1 MAHSHSHHHGHAG
14 GTKNTP
20 IRVLYLC
27 LVLNLL
33 FVAAEA
39 WAGWRSNS
47 TGLLS
52 DAGHNLADVLGLLL
66 SLIAIYMERAKGNI
80 NKKLSKYV
88 TLTNG
93 LLLIGAV
100 SLIIFESIEKIVHP
114 QQVHAETVIIVSVA
128 AIVVNGF
135 TAWLL
140 MRGEKNDINIKAAYL
155 HAASDMLVSV
165 AVVISGIIIS
175 FTGWNIIDP
184 ALSLLVSLFI
194 AVPALKLVI
203 TALKNIIK

>member
-1 MAHSHSHHHGHAG
+1 MAHSHHHHGHAG
-14 GTKNTP
+14 GPKNTP

-88 TLTNG
+88 TLMNG

-100 SLIIFESIEKIVHP
+100 SLIIFESIEKIVNP

-203 TALKNIIK
+203 AALKNIIK

>member
-1 MAHSHSHHHGHAG
+1 MAHSHHHHGHDG
-14 GTKNTP
+14 GPKNTP

-88 TLTNG
+88 TLMNG

-100 SLIIFESIEKIVHP
+100 SLIFFESIEKIVNP

-184 ALSLLVSLFI
+184 ALSLLVSFFI

-203 TALKNIIK
+203 TALKNIIN

>member
-1 MAHSHSHHHGHAG
+1 MAHSHHHHGHAG
-14 GTKNTP
+14 GPKNTP

-88 TLTNG
+88 TLMNG

-175 FTGWNIIDP
+175 FTGWYIIDP
-184 ALSLLVSLFI
+184 ALSLLVSFFI

-203 TALKNIIK
+203 AALKNIIK

>member
-1 MAHSHSHHHGHAG
+1 MAHSHHHHGHAG
-14 GTKNTP
+14 GPKNTP

-184 ALSLLVSLFI
+184 ALSLLVSFFI

-203 TALKNIIK
+203 AALKNIIK

>member
-1 MAHSHSHHHGHAG
+1 MAHSHHHGHDG
-14 GTKNTP
+14 GPKNTP
-20 IRVLYLC
+20 IRVLYFC

-66 SLIAIYMERAKGNI
+66 SLIAIYMERAKGSI

>member
-1 MAHSHSHHHGHAG
+1 MAHSHHHGHDG
-14 GTKNTP
+14 GPKNTP

-66 SLIAIYMERAKGNI
+66 SLIALYMERAKVSI

-100 SLIIFESIEKIVHP
+100 SVIIFESIEKIVHP

-184 ALSLLVSLFI
+184 ALSLLVSFFI

-203 TALKNIIK
+203 AALKNIIK

>member
-1 MAHSHSHHHGHAG
+1 MAHSHHHGHDG
-14 GTKNTP
+14 GPKNTP

-66 SLIAIYMERAKGNI
+66 SLIAIYMERAKGSI

-184 ALSLLVSLFI
+184 ALSLLVSFFI
-194 AVPALKLVI
+194 AVPALKLAI
-203 TALKNIIK
+203 AALINIIK